1 MIYCILAELL
11 NDADL
16 SFYIMMLIVIAVY
29 NVSKIIRE
37 KIHQHRYEREIEIGE
52 RQKAIITK
60 EEMTRFEREQLK
72 RIEMEDSW
80 YER

>member
-52 RQKAIITK
+52 R
-60 EEMTRFEREQLK
+60 
-72 RIEMEDSW
+72 
-80 YER
+80 